1 LENKEPKE
9 LELAERITRLPS
21 GVVVDG
27 RKAAAE
33 GLEGGFS
40 E

>member
-9 LELAERITRLPS
+9 LELAERITRLLP
-21 GVVVDG
+21 GVFVDG
-27 RKAAAE
+27 RKATAE
-33 GLEGGFS
+33 GLEGGFP